1 MGVDSMVE
9 DCDVGRKV
17 EDGGVGSVEHWNGRV
32 DEGMCPDDR
41 VCCQGNNSGIL
52 FFIFLPLT
60 KCLLHILLC
69 TLTCE
74 TLHKPIKAIKLLL
87 FLGKVKNLIFLQL
100 DLLERLLQPGTTQ
113 ECTISREENQY

>member
-1 MGVDSMVE
+1 M
-9 DCDVGRKV
+9 
-17 EDGGVGSVEHWNGRV
+17 
-32 DEGMCPDDR
+32 
-41 VCCQGNNSGIL
+41 
-52 FFIFLPLT
+52 LT
-60 KCLLHILLC
+60 TYPTVY

-74 TLHKPIKAIKLLL
+74 VLCIPIKAIHIFKLLL